1 MIKRTLFFFLAFSC
15 CIAIFSFVKDS
26 TGRNKKQKVIRT
38 IIVDAGHGIM
48 ENGGHNGAKGSYSY
62 EDDICL
68 AISKELVKNFH
79 SELADIKIVESRPT
93 EKITAIHRRAEIAN
107 ENKGDLFICIHVN
120 AAVPRKATEVIGQKT
135 VTYYVGKG
143 KNRKKKTKE
152 VPQYRTYTV
161 PNPAKGTE
169 TYIWGAHKNED
180 KEVAMRENAP
190 MLQEE
195 NFKDNYGEIDPNSPE
210 FIALSLIKTKQF
222 FKRSATLAGYVQ
234 DEFGKVGRVDRDVR
248 QRGVGIW
255 VLQATAMP
263 SILVETGYITNRSE
277 EDYLNSKEGQKEI
290 ADCIIRAVKTY
301 IAWLEKQQ
309 KEMENG
315 DTQNNNKPG
324 SKDVTSF
331 LNMIEEKEKG
341 ITNNYSIL

>member
-1 MIKRTLFFFLAFSC
+1 MIKRTFLLFLITS
-15 CIAIFSFVKDS
+15 ISIIIFSFARDTQS
-26 TGRNKKQKVIRT
+26 DNKKQKVIKT

-48 ENGGHNGAKGSYSY
+48 ANGGHNGAKGSYSY

-68 AISKELVKNFH
+68 AISKELVKNFR
-79 SELADIKIVESRPT
+79 SDLPEIKIIESRPT
-93 EKITAIHRRAEIAN
+93 EKITPIHRRAEIAN
-107 ENKGDLFICIHVN
+107 ENKGDLFICVHVN
-120 AAVPRKATEVIGQKT
+120 AAIPKKYTEVIGHKK
-135 VTYYVGKG
+135 VTYYTGKG
-143 KNRKKKTKE
+143 KNRKKKTKD

-195 NFKDNYGEIDPNSPE
+195 NFKRNYGEIDPNSPE
-210 FIALSLIKTKQF
+210 FIALSLLKTKQF

-290 ADCIIRAVKTY
+290 AGCIIKAVKTY
-301 IAWLEKQQ
+301 IAWLEKQHQ
-309 KEMENG
+309 EMENS
-315 DTQNNNKPG
+315 DSRNNNHPVV
-324 SKDVTSF
+324 KDVTSF
-331 LNMIEEKEKG
+331 LNMIEEEEKRAVK
-341 ITNNYSIL
+341 

>member
-1 MIKRTLFFFLAFSC
+1 MIKRTLFFFLAASL
-15 CIAIFSFVKDS
+15 CITIFSFIKDDNTS
-26 TGRNKKQKVIRT
+26 ESRKQKVIKT

-48 ENGGHNGAKGSYSY
+48 ANGGHNGAKGSYSY

-68 AISKELVKNFH
+68 AVSKELVKNFH
-79 SELADIKIVESRPT
+79 NELSEIKIIESRPT

-107 ENKGDLFICIHVN
+107 ESKGDLFICIHVN
-120 AAVPRKATEVIGQKT
+120 AAVPKKISEKIGSKT

-152 VPQYRTYTV
+152 VPQYRTYTT

-169 TYIWGAHKNED
+169 TYIWGSHKNED
-180 KEVAMRENAP
+180 KEIAMRENAP
-190 MLQEE
+190 MLQE
-195 NFKDNYGEIDPNSPE
+195 NDFVKNYGEVDPNSPE
-210 FIALSLIKTKQF
+210 FIALSLLKTKQF

-277 EDYLNSKEGQKEI
+277 EDYLNSKAGQKEI
-290 ADCIIRAVKTY
+290 ADCITRAVKTY
-301 IAWLEKQQ
+301 ITWLEKQQ
-309 KEMENG
+309 QDMETG
-315 DTQNNNKPG
+315 STRNNKNPVP
-324 SKDVTSF
+324 KDVTSF
-331 LNMIEEKEKG
+331 LNMVEDYEKK
-341 ITNNYSIL
+341 IAK

>member
-1 MIKRTLFFFLAFSC
+1 MIKRTIFFFLAVSC
-15 CIAIFSFVKDS
+15 CITIFSFDKDS
-26 TGRNKKQKVIRT
+26 LRGNNKQKVIKT

-48 ENGGHNGAKGSYSY
+48 ENGGHNGARGSYSY

-68 AISKELVKNFH
+68 AISKQLVKNFQN
-79 SELADIKIVESRPT
+79 ELPDIKIVESRPT

-120 AAVPRKATEVIGQKT
+120 AAVPKKVTELTGHKT

-152 VPQYRTYTV
+152 VPQYRTYSV

-169 TYIWGAHKNED
+169 TYIWGSHKNED
-180 KEVAMRENAP
+180 KEVALRENAP
-190 MLQEE
+190 MMQEE
-195 NFKDNYGEIDPNSPE
+195 NYKENYGEIDPNSPE

-309 KEMENG
+309 KEMGKDN
-315 DTQNNNKPG
+315 TQNNNNPT

-331 LNMIEEKEKG
+331 LNMIEEKEKAMRK
-341 ITNNYSIL
+341 

>member
-1 MIKRTLFFFLAFSC
+1 MIKRTLFFFLATSLC
-15 CIAIFSFVKDS
+15 LTIFSFIK
-26 TGRNKKQKVIRT
+26 NNPPKENNKQKVIKT

-48 ENGGHNGAKGSYSY
+48 ANGGHNGAKGSYSY

-68 AISKELVKNFH
+68 AVSKELVKDFK
-79 SELADIKIVESRPT
+79 SELPEIKIIESRPT

-107 ENKGDLFICIHVN
+107 ENNGDLFICIHVN
-120 AAVPRKATEVIGQKT
+120 AAVPQKRTEKIGTKT

-152 VPQYRTYTV
+152 VPQYRTYTI

-169 TYIWGAHKNED
+169 TYIWGSHKNED

-190 MLQEE
+190 MLQEDD
-195 NFKDNYGEIDPNSPE
+195 FKKNYGEIDPNSPE
-210 FIALSLIKTKQF
+210 FIALSLLKTKQY

-263 SILVETGYITNRSE
+263 SILVETGYITNKSE

-309 KEMENG
+309 QGVETGASRN
-315 DTQNNNKPG
+315 TNKPV
-324 SKDVTSF
+324 SNDVTSF
-331 LNMIEEKEKG
+331 LHMVEEKEKKVVK
-341 ITNNYSIL
+341 

>member
-1 MIKRTLFFFLAFSC
+1 MIKRTFFFFLATSL
-15 CIAIFSFVKDS
+15 CITIFSFIKDNNKPES
-26 TGRNKKQKVIRT
+26 KKQKVIKT

-48 ENGGHNGAKGSYSY
+48 ANGGHNGAKGSYSY

-68 AISKELVKNFH
+68 AVSKEVVKNFH
-79 SELADIKIVESRPT
+79 NELPEIKIIESRPT

-107 ENKGDLFICIHVN
+107 ENNGDLFICIHVN
-120 AAVPRKATEVIGQKT
+120 AAVPQRHTEKIGSKT
-135 VTYYVGKG
+135 VTYYAGKG

-152 VPQYRTYTV
+152 VPQYRTYTT

-169 TYIWGAHKNED
+169 TYIWGSHKNED
-180 KEVAMRENAP
+180 KEIAMRENAP

-195 NFKDNYGEIDPNSPE
+195 DFKKNYDEVDPNSPE
-210 FIALSLIKTKQF
+210 FIALSLLKTKQF

-234 DEFGKVGRVDRDVR
+234 DELSKVGRVDRDVR

-290 ADCIIRAVKTY
+290 ADCITRAVKTY
-301 IAWLEKQQ
+301 ITWLEKQQ
-309 KEMENG
+309 QDVETGTTRNDK
-315 DTQNNNKPG
+315 KPIT
-324 SKDVTSF
+324 KNVTSL
-331 LNMIEEKEKG
+331 LNMVEEKEKKVAK
-341 ITNNYSIL
+341 

>member
-1 MIKRTLFFFLAFSC
+1 MIRRTLLFFLGLSTC
-15 CIAIFSFVKDS
+15 LTIFSFVS
-26 TGRNKKQKVIRT
+26 NPSAVPVKKQKVIRT

-48 ENGGHNGAKGSYSY
+48 ANGGHNGAKGVYSY
-62 EDDICL
+62 EDEICL
-68 AISKELVKNFH
+68 AVSKELVKLFKAD
-79 SELADIKIVESRPT
+79 LPDIKIVESRPT

-120 AAVPRKATEVIGQKT
+120 AAVGKKVTEKT
-135 VTYYVGKG
+135 GTKKVEYYVGKG
-143 KNRKKKTKE
+143 KNRKKKVKE
-152 VPQYRTYTV
+152 VPVYRTYTV
-161 PNPAKGTE
+161 PNPAKGAE
-169 TYIWGAHKNED
+169 TYIWGSHKNED

-195 NFKDNYGEIDPNSPE
+195 GFKANYGDIDPNSPE
-210 FIALSLIKTKQF
+210 FIALSLLKTKQF

-234 DEFGKVGRVDRDVR
+234 DEFAKAGRVDRDVR

-277 EDYLNSKEGQKEI
+277 EDYLNSKEGQQET
-290 ADCIIRAVKTY
+290 AQCIIKAVKTY

-309 KEMENG
+309 Q
-315 DTQNNNKPG
+315 DLNNSNASDNHTP

-331 LNMIEEKEKG
+331 LNMVEEKEKRVG
-341 ITNNYSIL
+341 K